1 MRVYCVILAAASWLA
16 IAGALMTALY
26 GLLVGGEAGQ
36 VFGGATAAAAAVGA
50 GGLAYGLLWAQ
61 VVSEERRSTWADA
74 RPGRPR

>member
-1 MRVYCVILAAASWLA
+1 MRVCCVILAAASWLA

-36 VFGGATAAAAAVGA
+36 VFGGATVAAAAAA
-50 GGLAYGLLWAQ
+50 GGLAHGLLRAQ